1 MIASLK
7 KKPSRSTVVQANE
20 MLGRMSHRGG
30 CGCDPAS
37 GDGAGMLVALP
48 HEFVQRVTTDGEF
61 GATAK
66 LLSLEKENNV
76 FFNKNAPNDI
86 PLAKKTFDDMAE
98 AMGLKV
104 VGWRAMPTTSNTLGA
119 TSLALEPH
127 VEQVM
132 VLNENPNLS
141 GDDFEKE
148 LLRLRNVV
156 TSVNE
161 KKFSDFYVNSLKNRT
176 ITYKGQLTPEQL
188 FEYYDDLSAKD
199 FTSYVALVHSRFST
213 NTFPSWDRAQ
223 PNRIMP
229 QRRDQHST
237 WQQELDLHSS
247 YFGNRTS
254 DLLPVCSDSKS
265 DSGNFDAVLEIL
277 TKASSCNRSL
287 PEGMMMMIPAAWQN
301 DPLIDAHKKDMYKY
315 QSLLMEPWDGP
326 AMMAFTD
333 GKTIGATLDRNGL
346 RPSRYYVTKD
356 HVLLSSEIGVLEH
369 LPEKDIKYKR
379 RLEPGKM
386 FLVDFERG
394 MIVSDD
400 EVKKSVSESRPFKKW
415 LDENLVSLAELT
427 AAKKDAST
435 ELKRRRNY
443 AELNRRLNIM
453 GNDAPLAVL
462 SEQPKLPFEYFKQL
476 FAQVTNPPIDP
487 IREELVMSLM
497 CPGRKCPGCH
507 G

>member
-1 MIASLK
+1 MVLILQITINPGHVYHNIRLSALAPRRSNGVRGFRSIPGEGADKRAIFQQKGLYRQIEEKDSCGVGMIASLK

-20 MLGRMSHRGG
+20 MLVRMSHRGG

-48 HEFVQRVTTDGEF
+48 HEFVQR
-61 GATAK
+61 
-66 LLSLEKENNV
+66 NV

-119 TSLALEPH
+119 TSLASEPH

-223 PNRIMP
+223 PNRIMCHNGEINTL
-229 QRRDQHST
+229 R
-237 WQQELDLHSS
+237 
-247 YFGNRTS
+247 GN
-254 DLLPVCSDSKS
+254 K
-265 DSGNFDAVLEIL
+265 N
-277 TKASSCNRSL
+277 
-287 PEGMMMMIPAAWQN
+287 
-301 DPLIDAHKKDMYKY
+301 
-315 QSLLMEPWDGP
+315 
-326 AMMAFTD
+326 
-333 GKTIGATLDRNGL
+333 
-346 RPSRYYVTKD
+346 
-356 HVLLSSEIGVLEH
+356 
-369 LPEKDIKYKR
+369 
-379 RLEPGKM
+379 
-386 FLVDFERG
+386 
-394 MIVSDD
+394 
-400 EVKKSVSESRPFKKW
+400 
-415 LDENLVSLAELT
+415 
-427 AAKKDAST
+427 
-435 ELKRRRNY
+435 
-443 AELNRRLNIM
+443 
-453 GNDAPLAVL
+453 
-462 SEQPKLPFEYFKQL
+462 
-476 FAQVTNPPIDP
+476 
-487 IREELVMSLM
+487 
-497 CPGRKCPGCH
+497 
-507 G
+507 